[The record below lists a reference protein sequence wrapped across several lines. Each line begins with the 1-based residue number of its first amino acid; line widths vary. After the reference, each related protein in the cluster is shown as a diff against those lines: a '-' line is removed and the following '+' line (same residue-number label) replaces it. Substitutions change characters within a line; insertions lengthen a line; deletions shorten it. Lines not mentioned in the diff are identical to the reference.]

1 MNTKREIV
9 SLHNVIKNY
18 GHGKII
24 TKALREINLKILEG
38 DFLAMMGPS
47 GSGKS
52 TLLNII
58 GGLDRTTSGEVNFNG
73 KDFNTLSNK
82 DLSIIRRDHIG
93 FVFQNYNLLPV
104 LTAYE
109 NAEYVLMLQKVPI
122 SQRKEKVMYF
132 FKEMGL
138 DGLEHRFP
146 RELSGGQQQRV
157 AIARA
162 VVSDPL
168 LVLAD
173 EITANVDSE
182 TAQSLLELM
191 ETLNKNNKTTF
202 LFSTHDPAVIKFA
215 KKVIVLKDGKI
226 TNEQILPSVRSGGPG
241 ADNVGGMAV
250 LIGMPGKEMTVDPGH
265 FMFHQRQYRG
275 SHGASIPDIDF
286 PMYLRLS
293 EEGLFPLDKLVT
305 TSYSLEDAQTAIDDL
320 EHGKIA
326 GRALIEF

>member
-1 MNTKREIV
+1 MNTEKEIV
-9 SLHNVIKNY
+9 SLRNVIKDY

-24 TKALREINLKILEG
+24 TKALRGINLKIFEG

-47 GSGKS
+47 GCGKS

-58 GGLDRTTSGEVNFNG
+58 GGLDRATSGEVKFNS

-82 DLSIIRRDHIG
+82 DLSIIRRNNIG

-109 NAEYVLMLQKVPI
+109 NAEYVLMLQEVPI

-138 DGLEHRFP
+138 EGLEHRFP

-168 LVLAD
+168 LILAD

-182 TAQSLLELM
+182 TAQSLLKLM
-191 ETLNKNNKTTF
+191 KKLNENNKTTF

-215 KKVIVLKDGKI
+215 KKTLILKDGKI
-226 TNEQILPSVRSGGPG
+226 ANEQIS
-241 ADNVGGMAV
+241 
-250 LIGMPGKEMTVDPGH
+250 
-265 FMFHQRQYRG
+265 
-275 SHGASIPDIDF
+275 
-286 PMYLRLS
+286 S
-293 EEGLFPLDKLVT
+293 EN
-305 TSYSLEDAQTAIDDL
+305 
-320 EHGKIA
+320 
-326 GRALIEF
+326 IEKYTKR

>member
-1 MNTKREIV
+1 MSIMREIV
-9 SLHNVIKNY
+9 SLHDVVKNY
-18 GHGKII
+18 GQGKVI
-24 TKALREINLKILEG
+24 TKALRGIDLKIVEG

-47 GSGKS
+47 GCGKS

-58 GGLDRTTSGEVNFNG
+58 GGLDRATSGDVKFNG

-82 DLSIIRRDHIG
+82 ALSIMRREHIG

-109 NAEYVLMLQKVPI
+109 NAEYVLMLQGVEPTK
-122 SQRKEKVMYF
+122 RREKVMHLF
-132 FKEMGL
+132 QEMEL
-138 DGLEHRFP
+138 DGLEKRYP

-162 VVSDPL
+162 VASEPQ

-191 ETLNKNNKTTF
+191 AVLNKNNNTTF

-215 KKVIVLKDGKI
+215 KKIIVLKDGNI
-226 TNEQILPSVRSGGPG
+226 SNE
-241 ADNVGGMAV
+241 N
-250 LIGMPGKEMTVDPGH
+250 
-265 FMFHQRQYRG
+265 
-275 SHGASIPDIDF
+275 
-286 PMYLRLS
+286 LS
-293 EEGLFPLDKLVT
+293 
-305 TSYSLEDAQTAIDDL
+305 SAAM
-320 EHGKIA
+320 
-326 GRALIEF
+326 

>member
-24 TKALREINLKILEG
+24 TKALREIDLKIFEG
-38 DFLAMMGPS
+38 EFLAMMGPS

-58 GGLDRTTSGEVNFNG
+58 GGLDRTTSGEVKFSG

-82 DLSIIRRDHIG
+82 ALSIMRRDHIG

-104 LTAYE
+104 LNAYE
-109 NAEYVLMLQKVPI
+109 NAEYVLMLQGVTPAK
-122 SQRKEKVMYF
+122 RREKVMHLF
-132 FKEMGL
+132 QEMRL
-138 DGLEHRFP
+138 DGLENRYP

-162 VVSDPL
+162 VATEPQL
-168 LVLAD
+168 ILAD

-191 ETLNKNNKTTF
+191 AALNKNNSTTF

-215 KKVIVLKDGKI
+215 KKIIILKDGMIHSEK
-226 TNEQILPSVRSGGPG
+226 
-241 ADNVGGMAV
+241 
-250 LIGMPGKEMTVDPGH
+250 
-265 FMFHQRQYRG
+265 
-275 SHGASIPDIDF
+275 ASI
-286 PMYLRLS
+286 
-293 EEGLFPLDKLVT
+293 EETEQF
-305 TSYSLEDAQTAIDDL
+305 A
-320 EHGKIA
+320 H
-326 GRALIEF
+326 R

>member
-1 MNTKREIV
+1 MNTKNEIV

-24 TKALREINLKILEG
+24 TKALQEIDLKILEG
-38 DFLAMMGPS
+38 EFSAMMGPS

-58 GGLDRTTSGEVNFNG
+58 GGLDKATSGEVKFNG
-73 KDFNTLSNK
+73 KDFNILSNK
-82 DLSIIRRDHIG
+82 ALSSIRRNHIG

-109 NAEYVLMLQKVPI
+109 NAEYVLMLQEMPI

-132 FKEMGL
+132 FQEMGL

-157 AIARA
+157 SIARA
-162 VVSDPL
+162 VVTDPL

-191 ETLNKNNKTTF
+191 KKLNRNNKTTF

-215 KKVIVLKDGKI
+215 NKVLVLKDGKI
-226 TNEQILPSVRSGGPG
+226 SNEQTS
-241 ADNVGGMAV
+241 
-250 LIGMPGKEMTVDPGH
+250 
-265 FMFHQRQYRG
+265 
-275 SHGASIPDIDF
+275 
-286 PMYLRLS
+286 S
-293 EEGLFPLDKLVT
+293 EN
-305 TSYSLEDAQTAIDDL
+305 
-320 EHGKIA
+320 
-326 GRALIEF
+326 IEKYTQK